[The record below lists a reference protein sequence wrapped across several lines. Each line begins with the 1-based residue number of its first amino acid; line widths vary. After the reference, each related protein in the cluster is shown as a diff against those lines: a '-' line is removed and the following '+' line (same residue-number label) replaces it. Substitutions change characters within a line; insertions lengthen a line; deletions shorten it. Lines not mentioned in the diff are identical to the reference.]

1 MLGWVVAPALLTRR
15 VCTGLRPVAVAL
27 VLLMPVSC
35 ETDQVPTQAAQSV
48 PPPNS
53 APTSWL
59 PEDVE
64 GDWRGWSFPT
74 GAAGYPVLLTLGF
87 ESLGTDPEDL
97 ALTQYNFQSSTGWS
111 TIYYLPLLTEYTLR
125 LEPDGRM
132 QLDTVMLTTTSTGS
146 LVEERIWKDLQM
158 SADGKLLA
166 GTENITLTSWL
177 GGTMSQTNLSFW
189 LTLERLD

>member
-1 MLGWVVAPALLTRR
+1 MVSVLLARR
-15 VCTGLRPVAVAL
+15 AGTGGLRTVAAA
-27 VLLMPVSC
+27 VLLLIPIGC

-53 APTSWL
+53 TPTSWL
-59 PEDVE
+59 PADVE

-74 GAAGYPVLLTLGF
+74 GTVGYPVLLTLGF
-87 ESLGTDPEDL
+87 EGLGTDPEDL

-125 LEPDGRM
+125 FEPDGRM
-132 QLDTVMLTTTSTGS
+132 QLDTVMLTSNGAGG
-146 LVEERIWKDLQM
+146 LLEERIWKDLQM

-177 GGTMSQTNLSFW
+177 GGTMSQTYLSFW